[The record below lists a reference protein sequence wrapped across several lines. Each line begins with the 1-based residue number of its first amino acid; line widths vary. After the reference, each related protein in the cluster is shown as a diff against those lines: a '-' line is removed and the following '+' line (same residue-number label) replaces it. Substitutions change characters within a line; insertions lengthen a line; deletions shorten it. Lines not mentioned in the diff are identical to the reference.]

1 MRCIQTFMIV
11 SQLAIHVFYGILWET
26 IHINSENEII
36 CNGNTISQK
45 AMEKIRV
52 LKPNER
58 FFISETMLGYSEYI
72 CIKRQLAPIEIIK

>member
-1 MRCIQTFMIV
+1 MKF
-11 SQLAIHVFYGILWET
+11 
-26 IHINSENEII
+26 I